1 MHFNAG
7 DVGSRRRVIRWSD
20 GAGGRQVSRDERD
33 AWREE
38 FAGEGPSKGGNMSE
52 ATHEQVNLMLKLYE
66 LRREPKLR
74 EARDW
79 FGANFHVQTAED
91 VMRLCPP
98 GSKENVYMRMVL
110 GYWEMVASIVNRGLV
125 DEDLFFENS
134 GEQWMVWEQVKPVL
148 GAWRTMFGSQKVFR
162 NMEEHAKRLE
172 AWREKH
178 SPGSNEAMRKTRAE
192 MTARAQAPKAQ
203 AASN

>member
-7 DVGSRRRVIRWSD
+7 DVGSRRRVINWSD

-33 AWREE
+33 AWRGE

-79 FGANFHVQTAED
+79 FGANFHVETAED

-134 GEQWMVWEQVKPVL
+134 GEQWIVWEQVKPVL

-162 NMEEHAKRLE
+162 NMEEHSKRLE

-178 SPGSNEAMRKTRAE
+178 SPGSNEAMRKMRAE
-192 MTARAQAPKAQ
+192 MAARAQAPKAQ

>member
-7 DVGSRRRVIRWSD
+7 HVASWRRVIGWSD
-20 GAGGRQVSRDERD
+20 GAGSEQVSRSEWEE
-33 AWREE
+33 WREE
-38 FAGEGPSKGGNMSE
+38 FGGEGKSKGGVMSE

-79 FGANFHVQTAED
+79 FGANFHVKTAED

-98 GSKENVYMRMVL
+98 GSKENVFMRMVV
-110 GYWEMVASIVNRGLV
+110 GYWEMVASIVNRGLI

-148 GAWRTMFGSQKVFR
+148 GAWRTMFGSQKVFA
-162 NMEEHAKRLE
+162 NMEEQSKRLE

-178 SPGSNEAMRKTRAE
+178 SPGSNEVMRKMHAE
-192 MTARAQAPKAQ
+192 MRASGPASKAQ

>member
-1 MHFNAG
+1 MG
-7 DVGSRRRVIRWSD
+7 T
-20 GAGGRQVSRDERD
+20 
-33 AWREE
+33 
-38 FAGEGPSKGGNMSE
+38 

-79 FGANFHVQTAED
+79 FGASFHVKTAED

-98 GSKENVYMRMVL
+98 GSKENAYMRMVV
-110 GYWEMVASIVNRGLV
+110 GYWEMVASIVNRRLI

-148 GAWRTMFGSQKVFR
+148 GAWRTMFGSQKVFA
-162 NMEEHAKRLE
+162 NMEEQCKRLE

-178 SPGSNEAMRKTRAE
+178 SPGSNEAMRKMRAE
-192 MTARAQAPKAQ
+192 MMLSAQAPKAQ
-203 AASN
+203 AASS

>member
-1 MHFNAG
+1 LNAG
-7 DVGSRRRVIRWSD
+7 DAGSRRGVIGCSD
-20 GAGGRQVSRDERD
+20 GAGGRDERD

-38 FAGEGPSKGGNMSE
+38 FGREVKSKGGNMSE

-79 FGANFHVQTAED
+79 FGANFHVKTAED

-98 GSKENVYMRMVL
+98 GSKENTYMRMVL
-110 GYWEMVASIVNRGLV
+110 GYWEMVASIVNRGLI

-148 GAWRTMFGSQKVFR
+148 GQWRTMFGSQKVFA
-162 NMEEHAKRLE
+162 NMEEQCRRLE
-172 AWREKH
+172 AWREKN
-178 SPGSNEAMRKTRAE
+178 SPGSNETMRKMRAE
-192 MTARAQAPKAQ
+192 MTGKAQALKAQ
-203 AASN
+203 AAGS

>member
-1 MHFNAG
+1 M
-7 DVGSRRRVIRWSD
+7 S
-20 GAGGRQVSRDERD
+20 GA
-33 AWREE
+33 
-38 FAGEGPSKGGNMSE
+38 
-52 ATHEQVNLMLKLYE
+52 TYEQVNLMLKLYE

-79 FGANFHVQTAED
+79 FAANFHVKTAED

-98 GSKENVYMRMVL
+98 GSKENTYMRMVV
-110 GYWEMVASIVNRGLV
+110 GYWEMVASIVNRGLI

-148 GAWRTMFGSQKVFR
+148 GAWRTMFGSQKVFQ
-162 NMEEHAKRLE
+162 NMEEQAKRLE

-178 SPGSNEAMRKTRAE
+178 SPGSNEALRKMRAE
-192 MTARAQAPKAQ
+192 MTERAAAQKAQ

>member
-1 MHFNAG
+1 
-7 DVGSRRRVIRWSD
+7 
-20 GAGGRQVSRDERD
+20 
-33 AWREE
+33 
-38 FAGEGPSKGGNMSE
+38 MSE
-52 ATHEQVNLMLKLYE
+52 TTYEQVNLMLKLYE

-79 FGANFHVQTAED
+79 FAANFQVKTAED

-98 GSKENVYMRMVL
+98 GSKENAYMRMVV
-110 GYWEMVASIVNRGLV
+110 GYWEMVASIVNRGLI

-148 GAWRTMFGSQKVFR
+148 GAWRTMFGSQKVFQ
-162 NMEEHAKRLE
+162 NMEEQAKRLE

-178 SPGSNEAMRKTRAE
+178 SPGSNEALRKLRAE
-192 MTARAQAPKAQ
+192 MTERAAAQKAH